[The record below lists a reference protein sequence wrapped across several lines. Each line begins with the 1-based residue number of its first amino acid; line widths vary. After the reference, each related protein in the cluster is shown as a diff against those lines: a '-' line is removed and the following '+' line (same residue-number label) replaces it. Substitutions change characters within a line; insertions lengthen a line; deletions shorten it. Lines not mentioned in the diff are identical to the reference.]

1 MDVSGNERRGCHGRL
16 RDHRLPDNQRSRLR
30 PLPGARRATIAAHGG
45 RYLVRDGKTEVFE
58 GDWQPGLVV
67 VIEFDSMERAK
78 EWLNSPAY
86 AEIREMRARS
96 TTAGLIIVDGV

>member
-1 MDVSGNERRGCHGRL
+1 MAGYVIIDYRITDEAVFARFRERVG
-16 RDHRLPDNQRSRLR
+16 
-30 PLPGARRATIAAHGG
+30 ATIEAHGG
-45 RYLVRDGKTEVFE
+45 RYLVRDGRTEVFE

-67 VIEFDSMERAK
+67 VIEFDSMERAR

-86 AEIREMRARS
+86 AEIRELRAHS